1 MKKDYTKL
9 AENNYWDLT
18 EDEIRQIEEEGYYE
32 AGHWVFYKIDENE
45 YEATRDGVYM
55 HIFKSL
61 KDLMARENEIDAYE
75 YDSDLS
81 DERGQETFINEKGE
95 IRKYRNG
102 GRVGRSRDAMF
113 KSQEPHEQKYNR
125 KREWKEYKKEGWM
138 GDWFAKGGGVGEFK
152 VGDKVRIAYIND
164 GNEHNGEI
172 GTITWLNDYNYYPKG
187 DMSVVEKRTQAEITY
202 SNGDVEEVGNIYRE
216 GSGLV
221 SPIEKVKLRKAKE
234 YVNTEL
240 IEKLKKEWKEKQYA
254 NGGGVE
260 SERGWWSIEIEEDD
274 EDENSRNEEVARL
287 IREGYTS
294 GYYPTWKLKTTI
306 DIGDNQEHI
315 ASLVEQGYTSGEL
328 INEKYANGGGVGLL
342 EDDEK
347 RLKELEDEKEKLKL
361 ELLDVSMGIKGGKKQ
376 IEAKLGSINDEIN
389 NLLKKKYNWKEQYAL
404 GGFLSDEELENVSKK
419 INSYINK
426 SGVHIWERKN
436 KRYVPIEVWQYAGQL
451 LEISP
456 RVVSITPIPENNG
469 YLAKAEAINKEG
481 TVISTGFGYVD
492 RKEAKWANSQ
502 EYELISFAQT
512 RAVSRVLRNAISY
525 IIRYAGYSTTPAE
538 EMYSVTDEKKT
549 RFGKVEKLKEGEY
562 DFIFDKPGFKQDEKA
577 KEEKREESAPIKT
590 SAYVEAPKDEML
602 RTIYRK
608 AVGSEVVIGSPE
620 FMEKIKQ
627 ELLKDYDPEKRRM
640 IVDEAYS
647 YMTQENVVLDSPAFM
662 RKIKKFLADKPMK
675 DGGTLSNP
683 EDISQTIEEH
693 IIEEIKPI
701 IGDYKDYEIDYE
713 SYSKDGQTKQVHLE
727 IKGVSPDIMS
737 SVENDYDTIH
747 NKIKELCDKYD
758 LYFTSILTMEDEE
771 EPSITLVF
779 DYFF

>member
-1 MKKDYTKL
+1 MEKDYTKL
-9 AENNYWDLT
+9 AENNYWGLT

-138 GDWFAKGGGVGEFK
+138 GDWFANGGGVGDFVIYNSKDLKDFWSNPKNSNKTIYFVEEMQGEDGEPYYVVGNQIKKYYDDSQYWDFDYNFDDVDEAIKQAKLEAKKNKGIYAENLRVIRGYSNGGGVGEKFYE
-152 VGDKVRIAYIND
+152 GQSIYI
-164 GNEHNGEI
+164 EPIVHSEE
-172 GTITWLNDYNYYPKG
+172 LKKALPQYNKYANK
-187 DMSVVEKRTQAEITY
+187 E
-202 SNGDVEEVGNIYRE
+202 
-216 GSGLV
+216 LV
-221 SPIEKVKLRKAKE
+221 IEKIEYDTPFKRAKAFVRGTGEKVPFDIFLNKE
-234 YVNTEL
+234 NV
-240 IEKLKKEWKEKQYA
+240 KQYA
-254 NGGGVE
+254 
-260 SERGWWSIEIEEDD
+260 
-274 EDENSRNEEVARL
+274 
-287 IREGYTS
+287 
-294 GYYPTWKLKTTI
+294 K
-306 DIGDNQEHI
+306 
-315 ASLVEQGYTSGEL
+315 
-328 INEKYANGGGVGLL
+328 GGGVGLL

-758 LYFTSILTMEDEE
+758 LYFTTILTMEDEE